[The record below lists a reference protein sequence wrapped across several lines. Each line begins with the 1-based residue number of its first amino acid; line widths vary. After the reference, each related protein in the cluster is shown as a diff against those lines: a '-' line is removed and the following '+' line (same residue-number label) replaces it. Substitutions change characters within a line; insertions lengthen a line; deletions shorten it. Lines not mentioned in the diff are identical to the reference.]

1 MSGATRLID
10 VSNAI
15 TAWPG
20 LSQPTGRVAAFVGH
34 PRYTAADDVARG
46 VVSREY
52 LATIETGVAHWESEH
67 PGFAEGFRSSTVLP
81 AATKITSLRRVDA
94 PSRPADGLES
104 TPRSSTAS
112 PIDHRKGWLRSGFVV
127 ADPRLVRV
135 GEGQLPTNA
144 DEVAIDPFLAVM
156 ALAVGVVG
164 VANAVVLGVW
174 GLWGARWRSTGC
186 SDRSRSS

>member
-1 MSGATRLID
+1 MSSRPVGLLRLRSDGSLRAAGSSVDGPLRAGGSGPVNGVLLPVGAAQLDLLIERERRYCLID

-94 PSRPADGLES
+94 PSRPADGLN
-104 TPRSSTAS
+104 PLHA
-112 PIDHRKGWLRSGFVV
+112 HRPP
-127 ADPRLVRV
+127 AP
-135 GEGQLPTNA
+135 
-144 DEVAIDPFLAVM
+144 
-156 ALAVGVVG
+156 
-164 VANAVVLGVW
+164 
-174 GLWGARWRSTGC
+174 
-186 SDRSRSS
+186 